1 MEDRAPHRQ
10 GTAADTPVLE
20 MRGVTKRFG
29 AVVANDDIS
38 LSLGRGEVLGLLGE
52 NGAGKSTLMKILFG
66 LYTADSGEVLVDGAP
81 VRIASPRDAV
91 DLRIGM
97 VHQHFV
103 LVGPLS
109 VAENVVLG
117 AEPGAAGLFDRG
129 AAEQR
134 VADLAARYGLAVDP
148 SARVGDL
155 SVGVQQR
162 VEILKALYREARIL
176 ILDEPTAVLTPQES
190 HELFRVLRGLVDQG
204 LSIILITHKLGE
216 LKQAAD
222 RITVIRDGRVIA
234 TVPGAGTSEGE
245 LARLMVGREV
255 KLAGRR
261 AAAAL
266 GVTTDAA
273 EEPAGGAD
281 AAGPGGATAAGAAT
295 AGGGATA
302 AGAGAAAAGGA
313 GAGAARAGGVAAGAA
328 DAGVPAAAAA
338 GGVREDGGERP
349 VRLSARGLVVAG
361 VGGATA
367 VHGVDLAVR
376 GGEILAIAGVDG
388 NGQVELAEALAGT
401 RPARAG
407 VVELDGPVVSRLG
420 AAQRGERGLAY
431 IPEDRSTKG
440 LVRDFTV
447 AENMTVKTFDE
458 PPFSRLGWL
467 RPGAIRRFAARLV
480 QAFDVRPADPDARAG
495 SLSGGNQQKAVV
507 ARELT
512 GEPGVVIAAQPTR
525 GVDVGA
531 IEFLHARLLAERDRG
546 AAILLLSLELDEIRA
561 LADRILVIAGG
572 RVVGELDADR
582 ATDEQL
588 GLLMAGR
595 EMAPVGGALDPGD
608 AAAGG
613 RGTAADGHPPGSA
626 PL

>member
-1 MEDRAPHRQ
+1 VTDGAPL
-10 GTAADTPVLE
+10 LE
-20 MRGVTKRFG
+20 MRGITKRFG
-29 AVVANDDIS
+29 HVVANDDIS
-38 LSLGRGEVLGLLGE
+38 LALGRGEVLGLLGE

-66 LYTADSGEVLVDGAP
+66 LYAADAGEVRVGGRP
-81 VRIASPRDAV
+81 VRITSPRDAV
-91 DLRIGM
+91 DLGIGM

-129 AAEQR
+129 AAER
-134 VADLAARYGLAVDP
+134 AVAELAGRYGLAVDP
-148 SARVGDL
+148 SARVDDL

-162 VEILKALYREARIL
+162 VEILKALHREARIL
-176 ILDEPTAVLTPQES
+176 ILDEPTAVLTPQEA

-204 LSIILITHKLGE
+204 LSVILITHKLGE

-222 RITVIRDGRVIA
+222 RITVIRDGRVVR
-234 TVPGAGTSEGE
+234 TVAAEGTSEGE

-266 GVTTDAA
+266 GVRGAGDSDDAR
-273 EEPAGGAD
+273 
-281 AAGPGGATAAGAAT
+281 AGPGGATAAGA
-295 AGGGATA
+295 
-302 AGAGAAAAGGA
+302 
-313 GAGAARAGGVAAGAA
+313 
-328 DAGVPAAAAA
+328 VPAES
-338 GGVREDGGERP
+338 GGHGQP
-349 VRLSARGLVVAG
+349 VRLAARGLVVAG
-361 VGGATA
+361 VGGLTA

-376 GGEILAIAGVDG
+376 GGEVLAIAGVDG
-388 NGQVELAEALAGT
+388 NGQVELAEALAGS
-401 RPARAG
+401 RPAREG
-407 VVELDGPVVSRLG
+407 TVELDGQDVSRLG
-420 AAQRGERGLAY
+420 AAQRAERGLAY

-440 LVRDFTV
+440 LVRDFTI
-447 AENMTVKTFDE
+447 AENTTLKTFGE
-458 PPFSRLGWL
+458 PPFSRFGWL
-467 RPGAIRRFAARLV
+467 RPGAIRAFALGLV
-480 QAFDVRPADPDARAG
+480 RAFDVRPADPGARAG
-495 SLSGGNQQKAVV
+495 SLSGGNQQKAVL

-546 AAILLLSLELDEIRA
+546 TAILLLSLELDEIRA
-561 LADRILVIAGG
+561 LADRILVISGG
-572 RVVGELDADR
+572 RFVGEVDAEH

-595 EMAPVGGALDPGD
+595 EAAPAGALLDRDD
-608 AAAGG
+608 AASGG
-613 RGTAADGHPPGSA
+613 GPRRPPGTA